1 MAARD
6 RVLRSRAMP
15 TLVGTVVS
23 VVYCNEGNG
32 FVVADLHV
40 DQRSNG
46 HSEPSASWDPPDALE
61 RITGVLPG
69 IREGALLK
77 VEGEYRV
84 HHNYGRQFSVHRHRF
99 IQPTTEEGLIGFLG
113 SGLIK
118 GVGEATARQM
128 VGRFGKRTL
137 EVLDSEPERLAELKG
152 ISLRKARS
160 IGNRWREVAS
170 ERELA
175 AYLQELGVTL
185 SLARRIRQEFGAN
198 AVQVLKHNP
207 YVLTRMQGIGFQRA
221 DQMALAIGIK
231 RNDPSRLRTALQ
243 YVLGEQTARE
253 GHVFLPEHELVEEA
267 LKQVGPPATRDEVQA
282 QLELLI
288 RDEDVI
294 ATEVPGHTRWQ
305 PQTDWTSIP
314 ADRGDGQGGMPSAE
328 AVGGPRQVYPPWNY
342 HNEKDLAD
350 RLLERIRRPET
361 SPLHGH
367 DFEVQALLDAAAV
380 RGTPLNQG
388 QQEIVS
394 SVLAHPFTILTGGP
408 GTGKTTTIRTIL
420 ELCETHG
427 LEVLLAAPTGRAAK
441 RMQEA
446 SGHDARTLHR
456 LLEIVSSVLAH
467 PFTILTGGPG
477 TGKTTTIRT
486 ILELCETHGLEVLLA
501 APTGRAAKRMQ
512 EASGHDARTLH
523 RLLEVSNVDGSL
535 EFDRNEDNPLDGDL
549 LIVDEVSML
558 DVHLASH
565 LVRAVPAS
573 MHMLWVGD
581 VDQLPSVG
589 SGTVLYDTIRAVED
603 HAGRVGPERSGARV
617 TRLTE
622 IFRQAA
628 DSAIVTNAH
637 EVREGRMPVLDNGRF
652 RDFFFM
658 PEEDAVRACSLCT
671 ELVQRRLPKFMGLH
685 PSDIMVLS
693 PMRRGPIGTVELN
706 RTLQAAINGA
716 ALPSVEL
723 ANGQEFRPRDPVM
736 QTRNDYDKKVFNGDL
751 GHVVR
756 LDPDKREAL
765 VDFEGRRVQYESDEL
780 NDLTLAY
787 AMTIHKSQGSE
798 YKAVVL
804 PMMKAHSIMLR
815 RNLLYTALTR
825 AGQLVVIV
833 GQKAAL
839 RMAVN
844 NHLIR
849 DRHTALLER
858 LALKLSRD
866 DVPED
871 VPF

>member
-1 MAARD
+1 M
-6 RVLRSRAMP
+6 
-15 TLVGTVVS
+15 
-23 VVYCNEGNG
+23 
-32 FVVADLHV
+32 VADLDV
-40 DQRSNG
+40 DRRSNG
-46 HSEPSASWDPPDALE
+46 HADPSSSDPQDARE
-61 RITGVLPG
+61 RITGILPG
-69 IREGALLK
+69 IREGALLE
-77 VEGEYRV
+77 VEGEYRN
-84 HHNYGRQFSVHRHRF
+84 HPAHGFQFAVSRHRF
-99 IQPTTEEGLIGFLG
+99 IHPTTAEGLVGFLG

-118 GVGEATARQM
+118 GVGEATARQ
-128 VGRFGKRTL
+128 VVRKFGKRTL

-152 ISLRKARS
+152 ISPRKARA
-160 IGNRWREVAS
+160 IGDSWREVAG

-175 AYLQELGVTL
+175 AFLQELGVTL
-185 SLARRIRQEFGAN
+185 ALARRIRQEFGDN
-198 AVQVLKHNP
+198 AVQVLKHDP

-221 DQMALAIGIK
+221 DQMALSIGIQ

-253 GHVFLPEHELVEEA
+253 GHVFLPEQELVEEA

-282 QLELLI
+282 QLDLLI
-288 RDEDVI
+288 RDEDVMVT
-294 ATEVPGHTRWQ
+294 AVPGHARWH
-305 PQTDWTSIP
+305 PQLDLTTIP
-314 ADRGDGQGGMPSAE
+314 ADLDPDRGVIQGEGPSAS
-328 AVGGPRQVYPPWNY
+328 ADGGLQVYPPWNY
-342 HNEKDLAD
+342 HSEKDLAE
-350 RLLERIRRPET
+350 RLLERIGRPEH
-361 SPLHGH
+361 SPLRGL
-367 DFEVQALLDAAAV
+367 DFEVQDLLDAAAA
-380 RGTPLNQG
+380 RGTPLNRG
-388 QQEIVS
+388 QREIVS

-420 ELCETHG
+420 
-427 LEVLLAAPTGRAAK
+427 
-441 RMQEA
+441 
-446 SGHDARTLHR
+446 D
-456 LLEIVSSVLAH
+456 
-467 PFTILTGGPG
+467 
-477 TGKTTTIRT
+477 
-486 ILELCETHGLEVLLA
+486 LCETHGLEVLLA

-523 RLLEVSNVDGSL
+523 RLLEVANVDGRL

-549 LIVDEVSML
+549 LIVDEASML

-565 LVRAVPAS
+565 LVRAVPAE

-589 SGTVLYDTIRAVED
+589 SGTVLHDTIRAVEE
-603 HAGRVGPERSGARV
+603 HAERVGPEWSGARV
-617 TRLTE
+617 TRLDE

-637 EVREGRMPVLDNGRF
+637 EVRLGRMPLLDNARF

-658 PEEDAVRACSLCT
+658 PEEDPVRARDLCT
-671 ELVQRRLPKFMGLH
+671 DLVRRRLPEFTGLL

-706 RTLQAAINGA
+706 KALQASINGA
-716 ALPSVEL
+716 AFPSVEL
-723 ANGQEFRPRDPVM
+723 ANGQVFRPRDPVM
-736 QTRNDYDKKVFNGDL
+736 QTRNDYDKRVFNGDL

-756 LDPDKREAL
+756 LDPDRREA
-765 VDFEGRRVQYESDEL
+765 VVSFEGRGVQYERDEL

-833 GQKAAL
+833 GQQAAL

-844 NHLIR
+844 NHLVR

-858 LALKLSRD
+858 LSLQLSRD
-866 DVPED
+866 GFARDVPS
-871 VPF
+871 

>member
-1 MAARD
+1 
-6 RVLRSRAMP
+6 MP

-32 FVVADLHV
+32 FVVADLQV
-40 DQRSNG
+40 DQRSNSR
-46 HSEPSASWDPPDALE
+46 SEPSASSDSPDALE

-84 HHNYGRQFSVHRHRF
+84 HHTYGRQFSVSRHRF
-99 IQPTTEEGLIGFLG
+99 IQPTTEEGLVGFLG

-118 GVGEATARQM
+118 GVGEATARQV
-128 VGRFGKRTL
+128 VGRFGQRTL

-152 ISLRKARS
+152 ISLRKAKS
-160 IGNRWREVAS
+160 IGNRWQEVAN
-170 ERELA
+170 ERELV

-185 SLARRIRQEFGAN
+185 SLARRIRQEFGGN

-243 YVLGEQTARE
+243 YVLGEQTTRE
-253 GHVFLPEHELVEEA
+253 GHVFLPENELVEEA

-288 RDEDVI
+288 QDEDVI
-294 ATEVPGHTRWQ
+294 ATEVADHARWRL
-305 PQTDWTSIP
+305 QTDWTRIP
-314 ADRGDGQGGMPSAE
+314 ADPVNGQGEKLSDN
-328 AVGGPRQVYPPWNY
+328 AVGGRRQVYPPWNY
-342 HNEKDLAD
+342 HSEKDLAD
-350 RLLERIRRPET
+350 RLLERIRRPEH
-361 SPLHGH
+361 SPLDGR
-367 DFEVQALLDAAAV
+367 DFEVQALLDAAAA

-388 QQEIVS
+388 QREIVS

-420 ELCETHG
+420 ELCEIHG

-446 SGHDARTLHR
+446 SGHH
-456 LLEIVSSVLAH
+456 
-467 PFTILTGGPG
+467 
-477 TGKTTTIRT
+477 
-486 ILELCETHGLEVLLA
+486 
-501 APTGRAAKRMQ
+501 
-512 EASGHDARTLH
+512 ARTLH

-535 EFDRNEDNPLDGDL
+535 EFARNEDNPLNGDL

-589 SGTVLYDTIRAVED
+589 SGTVLYDTIRSVEEY
-603 HAGRVGPERSGARV
+603 AGRVGSGRSGARV

-658 PEEDAVRACSLCT
+658 PEEDSVRACNLCT
-671 ELVQRRLPKFMGLH
+671 ELVRRRLPEFTGLR

-706 RTLQAAINGA
+706 RALQTAINSA
-716 ALPSVEL
+716 SLPTVEL
-723 ANGQEFRPRDPVM
+723 ANGQVFRPRDPVM

-756 LDPDKREAL
+756 LDPDKREAV
-765 VDFEGRRVQYESDEL
+765 VDFEGRRVQYEPDEL

-844 NHLIR
+844 NHLVR

-858 LALKLSRD
+858 LTLKLSRD
-866 DVPED
+866 EVPEG

>member
-1 MAARD
+1 MDKSFNGACAASVCEGRNAAAKGGHG

-15 TLVGTVVS
+15 RLVGTVAS

-40 DQRSNG
+40 DQRADGQAVS
-46 HSEPSASWDPPDALE
+46 PAASAPPDALE
-61 RITGVLPG
+61 RITGILPG
-69 IREGALLK
+69 IREGARLE
-77 VEGEYRV
+77 VEGEYRI
-84 HHNYGRQFSVHRHRF
+84 HQAHGRQFAVGRHRF
-99 IQPTTEEGLIGFLG
+99 IQPTSKEGLIGFLG
-113 SGLIK
+113 SGLLK
-118 GVGEATARQM
+118 GVGEATARQV
-128 VGRFGKRTL
+128 VGKFGKRTL
-137 EVLDSEPERLAELKG
+137 EVLDNEPERLAELKG
-152 ISLRKARS
+152 ISPRKARA
-160 IGNRWREVAS
+160 IGDHWREVAG

-175 AYLQELGVTL
+175 AYLQHLGVSLT
-185 SLARRIRQEFGAN
+185 LARRIRQEFGDN

-207 YVLTRMQGIGFQRA
+207 YLLTRMQGIGFQRA
-221 DQMALAIGIK
+221 DQMALSVGIR

-243 YVLGEQTARE
+243 YVLGEQTTRE

-288 RDEDVI
+288 RDEDVMV
-294 ATEVPGHTRWQ
+294 TEVPGHARWQ
-305 PQTDWTSIP
+305 PQTDWTALP
-314 ADRGDGQGGMPSAE
+314 EDAVRNEDETQGRVSSAH
-328 AVGGPRQVYPPWNY
+328 AGSGGRQVYPPWNY
-342 HNEKDLAD
+342 RSEKDLAN
-350 RLLERIRRPET
+350 RLLKRIGRPEL
-361 SPLHGH
+361 SPLCGR
-367 DFEVQALLDAAAV
+367 DFDVAALLDAAAE
-380 RGTPLNQG
+380 RGTPLNRG
-388 QQEIVS
+388 QRDIVE

-427 LEVLLAAPTGRAAK
+427 LEVELAAPTGRAAK

-446 SGHDARTLHR
+446 SGH
-456 LLEIVSSVLAH
+456 
-467 PFTILTGGPG
+467 P
-477 TGKTTTIRT
+477 
-486 ILELCETHGLEVLLA
+486 
-501 APTGRAAKRMQ
+501 
-512 EASGHDARTLH
+512 ARTLH

-535 EFDRNEDNPLDGDL
+535 EFDRNEENPLDGDL
-549 LIVDEVSML
+549 LIVDEASML

-565 LVRAVPAS
+565 LVRAVPDA

-589 SGTVLYDTIRAVED
+589 SGTVLHDVIRAVEE
-603 HAGRVGPERSGARV
+603 HAERVEPGHSGARV
-617 TRLTE
+617 TRLAE

-637 EVREGRMPVLDNGRF
+637 EVRRGQMPVLDNRRF

-658 PEEDAVRACSLCT
+658 PEEDPVRACHLCT
-671 ELVQRRLPKFMGLH
+671 DLVRKRLPEFTGLR

-693 PMRRGPIGTVELN
+693 PMRRGPIGTLELN
-706 RTLQAAINGA
+706 RALQASINGSS
-716 ALPSVEL
+716 LPAIEL
-723 ANGQEFRPRDPVM
+723 ANGQVFRPRDPVM

-751 GHVVR
+751 GYVVR
-756 LDPDKREAL
+756 LDPDTREA
-765 VDFEGRRVQYESDEL
+765 VVSFEGRGVQYERDEL
-780 NDLTLAY
+780 NDLALAY

-844 NHLIR
+844 NHLVR

-858 LALKLSRD
+858 LSRKLSRD
-866 DVPED
+866 EVPEG

>member
-1 MAARD
+1 M
-6 RVLRSRAMP
+6 
-15 TLVGTVVS
+15 
-23 VVYCNEGNG
+23 
-32 FVVADLHV
+32 VADLDV
-40 DQRSNG
+40 DRRSNG
-46 HSEPSASWDPPDALE
+46 HADTSPAPDPRDARE
-61 RITGVLPG
+61 RITGILPG
-69 IREGALLK
+69 IREGALLE
-77 VEGEYRV
+77 VEGEYRN
-84 HHNYGRQFSVHRHRF
+84 HPAHGLQFAVGRHRF
-99 IQPTTEEGLIGFLG
+99 IHPTTEEGLVGFLG

-118 GVGEATARQM
+118 GVGEATARR
-128 VGRFGKRTL
+128 VVRKFGKRTL
-137 EVLDSEPERLAELKG
+137 EILDGEPERLAELKG
-152 ISLRKARS
+152 ISSRRARA
-160 IGNRWREVAS
+160 IGDSWREVAG

-185 SLARRIRQEFGAN
+185 ALARRIRQEFGDN

-221 DQMALAIGIK
+221 DRMALAIGIR

-253 GHVFLPEHELVEEA
+253 GHVFLPEQELVEEA
-267 LKQVGPPATRDEVQA
+267 LNQVGPPATRDEVQA
-282 QLELLI
+282 QMDLLI

-294 ATEVPGHTRWQ
+294 ATEVPGHPRWQ
-305 PQTDWTSIP
+305 PQRDWTTMP
-314 ADRGDGQGGMPSAE
+314 AGLDSDQDVIQGERPSA
-328 AVGGPRQVYPPWNY
+328 AADGGLQVYPPWNY
-342 HNEKDLAD
+342 HSEKDLAEH
-350 RLLERIRRPET
+350 LLERIGSPEH
-361 SPLHGH
+361 SPLRGL
-367 DFEVQALLDAAAV
+367 DFEVQALLDAAAA
-380 RGTPLNQG
+380 RGTPLNRG
-388 QQEIVS
+388 QRDIVE

-420 ELCETHG
+420 DLCETHG

-446 SGHDARTLHR
+446 SGH
-456 LLEIVSSVLAH
+456 
-467 PFTILTGGPG
+467 G
-477 TGKTTTIRT
+477 
-486 ILELCETHGLEVLLA
+486 
-501 APTGRAAKRMQ
+501 
-512 EASGHDARTLH
+512 ARTLH
-523 RLLEVSNVDGSL
+523 RLLEVANVDGRL
-535 EFDRNEDNPLDGDL
+535 EFDRNEDHPLEGDL
-549 LIVDEVSML
+549 LIVDEASML

-565 LVRAVPAS
+565 LVRAVPAE

-589 SGTVLYDTIRAVED
+589 SGTVLHDAIRAVEE
-603 HAGRVGPERSGARV
+603 HADRVGPGRSGARV
-617 TRLTE
+617 TRLEE

-637 EVREGRMPVLDNGRF
+637 EVRLGRMPLLDNARF

-658 PEEDAVRACSLCT
+658 PEEDPVRARSLCT
-671 ELVQRRLPKFMGLH
+671 DLVRRRLPEFTGLR

-706 RTLQAAINGA
+706 RALQASINGA
-716 ALPSVEL
+716 ALPSIEL
-723 ANGQEFRPRDPVM
+723 ANGQVFRPRDPVM
-736 QTRNDYDKKVFNGDL
+736 QTRNDYDKRVFNGDL

-756 LDPDKREAL
+756 LDPDRREA
-765 VDFEGRRVQYESDEL
+765 VVSFEGRGVQYERDEL

-833 GQKAAL
+833 GQQAAL

-844 NHLIR
+844 NHLVR

-858 LALKLSRD
+858 LSLQLSRND
-866 DVPED
+866 FAQDVP
-871 VPF
+871 P

>member
-1 MAARD
+1 MDKSFSGACAASVCEGGD
-6 RVLRSRAMP
+6 AAATDGHGRVLKSRAMP
-15 TLVGTVVS
+15 RLVGTVAS

-40 DQRSNG
+40 DQRADG
-46 HSEPSASWDPPDALE
+46 HADAPAASASPGALE
-61 RITGVLPG
+61 RITGILPG
-69 IREGALLK
+69 IRAGARLE

-84 HHNYGRQFSVHRHRF
+84 HQAHGRQFAVGRHRF
-99 IQPTTEEGLIGFLG
+99 IQPTSKEGLIGFLG
-113 SGLIK
+113 SGLLK
-118 GVGEATARQM
+118 GVGEVTARQI
-128 VGRFGKRTL
+128 VGRFGQRTL
-137 EVLDSEPERLAELKG
+137 EILDSEPERLAELKG
-152 ISLRKARS
+152 ISLRKARA
-160 IGNRWREVAS
+160 IGDHWREVAG
-170 ERELA
+170 EQELA
-175 AYLQELGVTL
+175 AYLQHLGVSLT
-185 SLARRIRQEFGAN
+185 LARRIRQEFGEN

-221 DQMALAIGIK
+221 DQMALSIGIK

-243 YVLGEQTARE
+243 YVLGEQTTRE

-267 LKQVGPPATRDEVQA
+267 LRQVGPPATRDEVQA

-294 ATEVPGHTRWQ
+294 ATEVPGHARWR

-314 ADRGDGQGGMPSAE
+314 ADSVNGQGGKQSEE
-328 AVGGPRQVYPPWNY
+328 AVGGRQVYPPWNY
-342 HNEKDLAD
+342 HSEKDLAD
-350 RLLERIRRPET
+350 RLLERIGRPEH
-361 SPLHGH
+361 SPLCDHE
-367 DFEVQALLDAAAV
+367 FEVQVLLDAAAA

-388 QQEIVS
+388 QRDIVA

-427 LEVLLAAPTGRAAK
+427 LEVL
-441 RMQEA
+441 M
-446 SGHDARTLHR
+446 
-456 LLEIVSSVLAH
+456 
-467 PFTILTGGPG
+467 
-477 TGKTTTIRT
+477 
-486 ILELCETHGLEVLLA
+486 A

-523 RLLEVSNVDGSL
+523 RLLEVSNVDGNL

-589 SGTVLYDTIRAVED
+589 SGTVLYDTIRAVEV
-603 HAGRVGPERSGARV
+603 HAGRVGPGQSGARV

-658 PEEDAVRACSLCT
+658 PEEDPVRACNLCT
-671 ELVQRRLPKFMGLH
+671 ELVRRRLPEFMGLR
-685 PSDIMVLS
+685 PSDIMVLT
-693 PMRRGPIGTVELN
+693 PMHRGPIGTVELN
-706 RTLQAAINGA
+706 RALQAAINGA
-716 ALPSVEL
+716 VLPTVEL
-723 ANGQEFRPRDPVM
+723 ANGQVFRPRDPVM

-756 LDPDKREAL
+756 LEPDKREAV
-765 VDFEGRRVQYESDEL
+765 VDFEGRRVRYESDAL

-858 LALKLSRD
+858 LSLKLSRD

>member
-456 LLEIVSSVLAH
+456 LLE
-467 PFTILTGGPG
+467 
-477 TGKTTTIRT
+477 
-486 ILELCETHGLEVLLA
+486 
-501 APTGRAAKRMQ
+501 
-512 EASGHDARTLH
+512 
-523 RLLEVSNVDGSL
+523 VSNVDGSL

>member
-1 MAARD
+1 
-6 RVLRSRAMP
+6 MP
-15 TLVGTVVS
+15 RLVGTVAS

-32 FVVADLHV
+32 FAVADLDV
-40 DQRSNG
+40 DRRSNG
-46 HSEPSASWDPPDALE
+46 HADTPPSSDPQDARD
-61 RITGVLPG
+61 RITGILPG
-69 IREGALLK
+69 IREGALLE
-77 VEGEYRV
+77 VEGEYRT
-84 HHNYGRQFSVHRHRF
+84 HPAHGLQFAVSRHRF
-99 IQPTTEEGLIGFLG
+99 IHPTTEEGLVGFLG

-118 GVGEATARQM
+118 GVGEATARQ
-128 VGRFGKRTL
+128 VVRKFGKRTL
-137 EVLDSEPERLAELKG
+137 EILDGEPERLAELKG
-152 ISLRKARS
+152 ISSRKARA
-160 IGNRWREVAS
+160 IGDSWREVAG

-185 SLARRIRQEFGAN
+185 ALARRIRQEFGDN

-221 DQMALAIGIK
+221 DRMALASGIQ

-253 GHVFLPEHELVEEA
+253 GHVFLPEQELVEEA
-267 LKQVGPPATRDEVQA
+267 LNQVGPPATRDEVQA
-282 QLELLI
+282 QLDLLI

-294 ATEVPGHTRWQ
+294 VTEVPGHPRWR
-305 PQTDWTSIP
+305 PQRDLTSMPAHLDPDHGIIQGGKPSAP
-314 ADRGDGQGGMPSAE
+314 ADGG
-328 AVGGPRQVYPPWNY
+328 RQVYPLWNY
-342 HNEKDLAD
+342 RSEKDLAE
-350 RLLERIRRPET
+350 RLLVRIGSPEH
-361 SPLHGH
+361 SPLCGL
-367 DFEVQALLDAAAV
+367 DFEVQALLDAAAA
-380 RGTPLNQG
+380 RGTPLNRG
-388 QQEIVS
+388 QRDIVE

-420 ELCETHG
+420 
-427 LEVLLAAPTGRAAK
+427 
-441 RMQEA
+441 
-446 SGHDARTLHR
+446 D
-456 LLEIVSSVLAH
+456 
-467 PFTILTGGPG
+467 
-477 TGKTTTIRT
+477 
-486 ILELCETHGLEVLLA
+486 LCETHGLEVLLA

-523 RLLEVSNVDGSL
+523 RLLEVANVDGHL
-535 EFDRNEDNPLDGDL
+535 EFDRNEDNPLEGDL
-549 LIVDEVSML
+549 LIVDEASML

-565 LVRAVPAS
+565 LVRAVPAE

-589 SGTVLYDTIRAVED
+589 SGTVLHDAIRAVEE
-603 HAGRVGPERSGARV
+603 HAGRVGPNRSGARV
-617 TRLTE
+617 TRLEE

-637 EVREGRMPVLDNGRF
+637 EVRLGRMPLIDNARF

-658 PEEDAVRACSLCT
+658 PEEDPVRARNLCT
-671 ELVQRRLPKFMGLH
+671 DLVRRRLPEFTGLQ

-706 RTLQAAINGA
+706 QALQASINGA
-716 ALPSVEL
+716 AFPSIEL
-723 ANGQEFRPRDPVM
+723 ANGQVFRPRDPVM
-736 QTRNDYDKKVFNGDL
+736 QTRNDYDKRVFNGDL

-756 LDPDKREAL
+756 LDPDRREA
-765 VDFEGRRVQYESDEL
+765 VVSFEGRGVQYERDEL

-833 GQKAAL
+833 GQQAAL

-844 NHLIR
+844 NHLVR

-858 LALKLSRD
+858 LSLQLSRD
-866 DVPED
+866 DLAQD
-871 VPF
+871 VPS

>member
-1 MAARD
+1 MDKSFSGACAASVCGGGNAAAKD
-6 RVLRSRAMP
+6 GHGRVLQSRSMP
-15 TLVGTVVS
+15 RLVGTVAS

-40 DQRSNG
+40 DQRADG
-46 HSEPSASWDPPDALE
+46 HADSPSAPVSPDALE
-61 RITGVLPG
+61 RITGILPG
-69 IREGALLK
+69 IREGARLE
-77 VEGEYRV
+77 VEGEYRI
-84 HHNYGRQFSVHRHRF
+84 HQAHGRQFAVSRHRF
-99 IQPTTEEGLIGFLG
+99 IQPTSKEGLIGFLG
-113 SGLIK
+113 SGLLK
-118 GVGEATARQM
+118 GVGEATARQV

-137 EVLDSEPERLAELKG
+137 EILDSEPERLAELKG
-152 ISLRKARS
+152 ISPRKAHA
-160 IGNRWREVAS
+160 IGDHWREVAG

-175 AYLQELGVTL
+175 AYLQHLGVSL
-185 SLARRIRQEFGAN
+185 SLARRIRQEFGDN

-207 YVLTRMQGIGFQRA
+207 YLLTRMQGIGFQRA
-221 DQMALAIGIK
+221 DQMALSVGIR

-243 YVLGEQTARE
+243 YVLGEQTTRE

-288 RDEDVI
+288 RDEDVMV
-294 ATEVPGHTRWQ
+294 TEVPGRARWQ
-305 PQTDWTSIP
+305 PQTDWTALPEEPVRNEDEAQGSDSSAP
-314 ADRGDGQGGMPSAE
+314 AGSGG
-328 AVGGPRQVYPPWNY
+328 RQVYPPWN
-342 HNEKDLAD
+342 HHSEKDLAD
-350 RLLERIRRPET
+350 RLLKRIGRPEL
-361 SPLHGH
+361 SPLCGR
-367 DFEVQALLDAAAV
+367 DFDVAALLDAAAE
-380 RGTPLNQG
+380 RGTPLNRG
-388 QQEIVS
+388 QRDIVE

-420 ELCETHG
+420 ELCDTHG
-427 LEVLLAAPTGRAAK
+427 LEVQLAAPTGRAAK

-446 SGHDARTLHR
+446 SGH
-456 LLEIVSSVLAH
+456 
-467 PFTILTGGPG
+467 P
-477 TGKTTTIRT
+477 
-486 ILELCETHGLEVLLA
+486 
-501 APTGRAAKRMQ
+501 
-512 EASGHDARTLH
+512 ARTLH

-535 EFDRNEDNPLDGDL
+535 EFDRNEENPLDGDL
-549 LIVDEVSML
+549 LIVDEASML

-565 LVRAVPAS
+565 LVRAVPDA

-589 SGTVLYDTIRAVED
+589 SGTVLHDVIRAVEE
-603 HAGRVGPERSGARV
+603 HAERVEPGRSGARV
-617 TRLTE
+617 TRLAE

-637 EVREGRMPVLDNGRF
+637 EVRRGQMPVLDNRRF

-658 PEEDAVRACSLCT
+658 PEEDPVRACHLCT
-671 ELVQRRLPKFMGLH
+671 DLVRRRLPEFTGLR

-693 PMRRGPIGTVELN
+693 PMRRGPIGTLELN
-706 RTLQAAINGA
+706 RALQASINGSS
-716 ALPSVEL
+716 LPTIEL
-723 ANGQEFRPRDPVM
+723 ANGQAFRPRDPVM

-751 GHVVR
+751 GYVVR
-756 LDPDKREAL
+756 LDPDTREA
-765 VDFEGRRVQYESDEL
+765 VVSFEGRGVQYERDEL
-780 NDLTLAY
+780 NDLALAY

-844 NHLIR
+844 NHLVR

-858 LALKLSRD
+858 LSLKLSRD
-866 DVPED
+866 EVPEG